1 MKLYEFTF
9 DKKSNKEKIIINFPD
24 KKDFKF
30 LRSLEGSLYYYNTNI
45 FILYKTEQNILNLY
59 KNNYLPYNI
68 SDTLRI
74 KKGIIQN
81 NYLKIYPY
89 TNSGLYSLMKNYT
102 YTDTSECYQFG
113 RFDAKKIKKIYFW
126 KLENNYIKI
135 PIGFKNDFF
144 EYNIEEKRLKR
155 KFKFTD
161 NEIKNCFNYLELRN
175 IQIEAIKSCFKNT
188 NGIIDLVGG
197 LGKTEIALALIKLM
211 KVKTLFITQS
221 IDLAKQTMKRGIKA
235 ELDFGIVQGNNID
248 EKNITVCTIQSSH
261 KLQNS
266 YEMVIVDEC
275 HNISSGYIPILEN
288 ENILYRFGLSATP
301 FNSDKLKT
309 AYIKSFIGDIIFKA
323 DNQELID
330 NKFIAEPIINI
341 IEISEPNLE
350 DINNWYL
357 IEKLGI
363 IENRNRNNKIL
374 EICKSKK
381 GILIL
386 VKKVNHGKILEKLLK
401 ENNIDCIYI
410 HGKSAKQERQ
420 EVLEKFEKDNNFVLI
435 GSNILKEGI
444 SINSIFNLILA
455 GGGQSYFDSL
465 QSLYRG
471 TRVKLKDQFN
481 VYDFMDSFNRITL
494 RHSKQ
499 RIKDYSDKGFNKINY
514 I

>member
-1 MKLYEFTF
+1 MKLYEFAF
-9 DKKSNKEKIIINFPD
+9 DKKTNQEKIIINFPN
-24 KKDFKF
+24 KKEFPF
-30 LRSLEGSLYYYNTNI
+30 LKSLQGSLYYYNTNT
-45 FILYKTEQNILNLY
+45 FIMKNSAENKNQLIKYGYVKYQKSLLHSISSIIT
-59 KNNYLPYNI
+59 KNNYLLIHCNNI
-68 SDTLRI
+68 M
-74 KKGIIQN
+74 K
-81 NYLKIYPY
+81 
-89 TNSGLYSLMKNYT
+89 YSLMKKYT
-102 YTDTSECYQFG
+102 YTDISNCYQYG
-113 RFDAKKIKKIYFW
+113 RFDATKIKKVYFW
-126 KLENNYIKI
+126 KLENDYIKI
-135 PIGFKNDFF
+135 PIGFKNEFS
-144 EYNIEEKRLKR
+144 EYNIEDKRLKR

-161 NEIKNCFNYLELRN
+161 EEIKNCLGYLELRD
-175 IQIEAIKSCFKNT
+175 IQIDAIKSCFENT

-211 KVKTLFITQS
+211 KVKTLFITES
-221 IDLAKQTMKRGIKA
+221 IDLAKQTMKRGINA
-235 ELDFGIVQGNNID
+235 NLDFGIVQGNNIE

-261 KLQNS
+261 KLQND
-266 YEMVIVDEC
+266 YEMVIVDEV
-275 HNISSGYIPILEN
+275 HNCSQSYIPVLEN

-309 AYIKSFIGDIIFKA
+309 AFIKSFIGDIIFKA
-323 DNQELID
+323 DNQKLID

-341 IEISEPNLE
+341 IEISNPEL
-350 DINNWYL
+350 DINDWYL

-374 EICKSKK
+374 EICKSNK

-401 ENNIDCIYI
+401 ENNINCIYI
-410 HGKSAKQERQ
+410 HGKSTKQERQ

-471 TRVKLKDQFN
+471 TRVKLKDQFQ
-481 VYDFMDSFNRITL
+481 VFDFMDSFNRITL